1 MVVLPDPPTV
11 KDVEH
16 DLLKD
21 KAHKRQPFNYPLISS
36 STDMVDLCVPFD
48 ALRSTPLT
56 PLSRLYSSVWDH
68 IFLTSLVGGLTIHQF
83 ETPPSMI
90 LDLGCGCGYWDI
102 EMARKYPVSS
112 LSAPCSCL
120 F

>member
-1 MVVLPDPPTV
+1 MVVLSDAPTV

-21 KAHKRQPFNYPLISS
+21 KAHKRQPFKYPLIS
-36 STDMVDLCVPFD
+36 STDMVDLCAPFD
-48 ALRSTPLT
+48 ALRFTLLT
-56 PLSRLYSSVWDH
+56 RLSRPHSSVWDH